1 MDDRRRLPTLG
12 QQVAKLRTLT
22 GAFLC
27 AGLVDYSLAEFG
39 SETIRLATLIQ
50 FHGGQIAD

>member
-1 MDDRRRLPTLG
+1 
-12 QQVAKLRTLT
+12 LT

-27 AGLVDYSLAEFG
+27 AGLVDYSLTEFG